1 MTRLTTIVANAAR
14 TADRLE
20 VILPA
25 ALSALHDARPGYPA
39 TVPGSGSIGGG
50 SGGVPTSSVE
60 RLAGT
65 LGRDRSLADYAE
77 LRRCVLGAERL
88 LLRAH
93 QIATAHT
100 STTTSEVGTTAGAEC
115 CASHERVQD
124 FTAAIY
130 RTDLC
135 RFCYEY
141 KLTEGVWPPVALL
154 VARAAAGGRVT
165 PTMVRHA
172 RVAKGGRK

>member
-65 LGRDRSLADYAE
+65 LGRDRALVDA
-77 LRRCVLGAERL
+77 RRLHVCVSTAERL
-88 LLRAH
+88 LAEAH
-93 QIATAHT
+93 QIATAYT
-100 STTTSEVGTTAGAEC
+100 STTTSEVGTTAGRESCSSCIRIQKVAE
-115 CASHERVQD
+115 V
-124 FTAAIY
+124 Y
-130 RTDLC
+130 RAGLC
-135 RFCYEY
+135 RFCYRHRDS
-141 KLTEGVWPPVALL
+141 EGTDPMLELVRAHHEGRNITATMIQRAKVA
-154 VARAAAGGRVT
+154 T
-165 PTMVRHA
+165 
-172 RVAKGGRK
+172 RKR